1 MSTTLLLVI
10 ILSFF
15 ILLVGG
21 VAVLG
26 LISTL
31 ILSGNNLQDRFEAYA
46 VLPETQQD
54 SSSQNR
60 AQRFVRLRV
69 RVNYYVSRFASRQ
82 LNDDLLSANWRISV
96 SEFILIRLGV
106 TFLAFLLG
114 WLLIGSFLSGL
125 GLAILTYLIPGIILR
140 RSLQQRRIRFANQL
154 VDVLVLVT
162 GAVRSG
168 YSLLQALDL
177 VVEET
182 KAPAAEEFRRVT
194 RQVGLGISLSDAL
207 NNLALRMDNPD
218 LTLVVTSININNQV
232 GGNMSVM
239 LETVT
244 ETIRDRMRLFGEIR
258 VLTTHQRFTGYML
271 TILPFIVGGLLFFI
285 NPDYMEGLFTYTC
298 VPVGAIV
305 MVLLGNLIV
314 RQMLKVDV

>member
-1 MSTTLLLVI
+1 MSNTLLIVI

-21 VAVLG
+21 VSVLG
-26 LISTL
+26 LLSTL
-31 ILSGNNLQDRFEAYA
+31 IFSGSNLQERFETYA
-46 VLPETQQD
+46 VLPETQEDTVTQ
-54 SSSQNR
+54 QRN
-60 AQRFVRLRV
+60 QRFVRMRV

-96 SEFILIRLGV
+96 AEFILIRLGI
-106 TFLAFLLG
+106 TFLSFVLG
-114 WLLIGSFLSGL
+114 WLLIGSFLSGI
-125 GLAILTYLIPGIILR
+125 GLAILAYLLPGIVLR

-182 KAPAAEEFRRVT
+182 KAPASEEFRRVT

-207 NNLALRMDNPD
+207 DNLSLRMDNPD

-298 VPVGAIV
+298 VPIV
-305 MVLLGNLIV
+305 AVVMILMGNLIV

>member
-1 MSTTLLLVI
+1 MSTTLLIVI

-15 ILLVGG
+15 ILVVGG
-21 VAVLG
+21 ISVLG

-31 ILSGNNLQDRFEAYA
+31 IFSGNNLQDRFETYA
-46 VLPETQQD
+46 VLPESQQEQG
-54 SSSQNR
+54 SAASRQRIAR
-60 AQRFVRLRV
+60 ARV
-69 RVNYYVSRFASRQ
+69 QLNYYLSRFASHQ

-96 SEFILIRLGV
+96 SEFLLIRLGV
-106 TFLAFLLG
+106 TLLAFVLG

-125 GLAILTYLIPGIILR
+125 GLAILAYIVPGTALR

-177 VVEET
+177 VVEEA
-182 KAPAAEEFRRVT
+182 KAPASEEFRRVT

-207 NNLALRMDNPD
+207 DNLAIRMDNPD
-218 LTLVVTSININNQV
+218 LTLVVTSININSQV
-232 GGNMSVM
+232 GGNMAVM

-258 VLTTHQRFTGYML
+258 VLTTHQRFTGYLL
-271 TILPFIVGGLLFFI
+271 TILPFIVGGILFFI
-285 NPDYMEGLFTYTC
+285 NPEYMEGLFTFAC
-298 VPVGAIV
+298 VPIGAVV

-314 RQMLKVDV
+314 RQLLKVEV

>member
-1 MSTTLLLVI
+1 MNTTLLIVI

-15 ILLVGG
+15 ILVVGG
-21 VAVLG
+21 FSVLG

-31 ILSGNNLQDRFEAYA
+31 IFSGGNLQDRFEAYA

-54 SSSQNR
+54 QDSTSRN
-60 AQRFVRLRV
+60 QRFTRMRV
-69 RVNYYVSRFASRQ
+69 QLNFYMSRFASRQ

-106 TFLAFLLG
+106 TILAFILG
-114 WLLIGSFLSGL
+114 WLLIGSLLSGL
-125 GLAILTYLIPGIILR
+125 GLAILTYLVPGTLLR

-154 VDVLVLVT
+154 VDVLVLIT

-177 VVEET
+177 VVEEA
-182 KAPAAEEFRRVT
+182 KAPASEEFRRVT

-207 NNLALRMDNPD
+207 DNLAIRMENPD

-258 VLTTHQRFTGYML
+258 VLTTHQRFTGYLL

-285 NPDYMEGLFTYTC
+285 NPDYMEGLFTITC
-298 VPVGAIV
+298 VPVGAVV

-314 RQMLKVDV
+314 RQMLKVEV

>member
-1 MSTTLLLVI
+1 MSNTLLIVI

-21 VAVLG
+21 VSVLG
-26 LISTL
+26 LLSTL
-31 ILSGNNLQDRFEAYA
+31 IFSGSNLQERFETYA
-46 VLPETQQD
+46 VLPETQEDTVTQ
-54 SSSQNR
+54 QRN
-60 AQRFVRLRV
+60 QRFVRMRV

-96 SEFILIRLGV
+96 AEFILIRLGI
-106 TFLAFLLG
+106 TFLAFVLG
-114 WLLIGSFLSGL
+114 WLLIGSFLSGI
-125 GLAILTYLIPGIILR
+125 GLAILAYLLPGIVLR

-182 KAPAAEEFRRVT
+182 KAPASEEFRRVT

-207 NNLALRMDNPD
+207 DNLSLRMDNPD

-298 VPVGAIV
+298 VPIV
-305 MVLLGNLIV
+305 AVVMILMGNLIV